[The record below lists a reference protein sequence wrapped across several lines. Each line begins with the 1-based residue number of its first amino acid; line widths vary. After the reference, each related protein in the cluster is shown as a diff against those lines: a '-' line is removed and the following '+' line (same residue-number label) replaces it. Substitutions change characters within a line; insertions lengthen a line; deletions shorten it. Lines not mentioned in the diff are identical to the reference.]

1 MICAACGYE
10 WDSSKSSCPRC
21 GFHMPVTVQAHQ
33 SGQISFDERV
43 ASQSSKG
50 QSGGLADMARPSGN
64 LSRPLSPQAGRS
76 TSQPLMPPASSFFAR
91 QDIRASSSGR
101 GVSRNSGSLAPQAR
115 GLISPLRP
123 VAPGTSLRSGRY
135 RVQELQARQ
144 DWPTGAFEAT
154 WVGRDFQREMQ
165 VVIREVAIPGT
176 TPEQVLPIMHIATTS
191 LLSLQRYPHVAPIM
205 DAFKDEGR
213 SFFVFGLVQG
223 ETLMDR
229 LRHLQH
235 PLPEQEVVDFCL
247 QMTEVLETLSQKSLV
262 HGAIRPEHVYRS
274 YSGSRYILSNFSILV
289 AGKGTQFV
297 AGGSSLS
304 PYTAPEFAQG
314 LIDMRSDIYAVLA
327 TAYHLVT
334 GNVPSGNAT
343 PPAQSVNPAL
353 SPAFSGILAKG
364 LHFSLQQRYQ
374 HPSQLRQDLL
384 SIRSR
389 IVSDS
394 PALPVQGNIADSFPS
409 LQDAPLFPARPNE
422 AVSSSSYPFPI
433 TPNVFEE
440 RNVLLPSPETL
451 PPLRMGKE
459 RLEAVLLLL
468 VVLLTLGIITA
479 LSNFHV

>member
-1 MICAACGYE
+1 
-10 WDSSKSSCPRC
+10 
-21 GFHMPVTVQAHQ
+21 
-33 SGQISFDERV
+33 
-43 ASQSSKG
+43 
-50 QSGGLADMARPSGN
+50 MAGPSRN
-64 LSRPLSPQAGRS
+64 LSWPLSPQAGRS

-91 QDIRASSSGR
+91 QDIRASSSGG
-101 GVSRNSGSLAPQAR
+101 GVSRNSGSLAPQAQ

-123 VAPGTSLRSGRY
+123 VAPGTALRGGRY

-154 WVGRDFQREMQ
+154 WVGRDFRREMQ

-235 PLPEQEVVDFCL
+235 PLPEQEVMDFCL

-289 AGKGTQFV
+289 AGKGTKFV
-297 AGGSSLS
+297 TGGASPS
-304 PYTAPEFAQG
+304 PYTPPEFAQG

-343 PPAQSVNPAL
+343 PPAQSVNPAV
-353 SPAFSGILAKG
+353 SPAFSRILAKG

-384 SIRSR
+384 AIRSQV
-389 IVSDS
+389 VSDS
-394 PALPVQGNIADSFPS
+394 PALPVRGNIADSFPS
-409 LQDAPLFPARPNE
+409 LQEAPLFPARPNE
-422 AVSSSSYPFPI
+422 AISSSSYPFPI

-440 RNVLLPSPETL
+440 KNVLLPSPETL
-451 PPLRMGKE
+451 PALRMGNE
-459 RLEAVLLLL
+459 GIEAVLIM
-468 VVLLTLGIITA
+468 VAVMLTLGVITV
-479 LSNFHV
+479 LSNFHM